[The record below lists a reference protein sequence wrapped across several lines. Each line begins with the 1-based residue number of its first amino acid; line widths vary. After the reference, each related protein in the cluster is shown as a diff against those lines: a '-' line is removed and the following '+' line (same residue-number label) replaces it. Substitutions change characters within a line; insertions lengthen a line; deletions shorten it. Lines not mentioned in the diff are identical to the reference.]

1 MESSFVT
8 NLALLVISTIL
19 AIIGALGMA
28 WEQLGSSG
36 GKQRAAPA
44 CIRWLFGR
52 LAATP
57 QVLITYI

>member
-52 LAATP
+52 LARR
-57 QVLITYI
+57 